1 MAYAIIVG
9 GGKIGYYLAKSL
21 INRDFEVLLLE
32 KDTSKFRSLAA
43 DLGDVAMQGD
53 GCEPLVLK
61 TAGVER
67 ADLLVAVTGDDPDNL
82 VISQLAAHCFGRTR
96 IIARVNNPDNDELF
110 EKLGITER
118 ISGTTAILD
127 LLGQKVGRTPVVML
141 GALEHCNI
149 EAMEIILDDSSP
161 WVGARL
167 GDAPLPE
174 GTNIISVV
182 RNGAASLPNADTIF
196 QSGDVLVALIPKEL
210 EATLREFIV

>member
-32 KDTSKFRSLAA
+32 KDAAKYRALSA
-43 DLGDVAMQGD
+43 DLGDVAMTGD

-61 TAGVER
+61 AAGIER

-82 VISQLAAHCFGRTR
+82 VISQLAAHCFNRTR
-96 IIARVNNPDNDELF
+96 IIARVNNPDNDDLF
-110 EKLGITER
+110 EKLGVIER
-118 ISGTTAILD
+118 ISGTAAILD
-127 LLGQKVGRTPVVML
+127 LMGQKVGRTPVVML

-167 GDAPLPE
+167 DEANLPQ
-174 GTNIISVV
+174 GVHIISVV
-182 RNGAASLPNADTIF
+182 RNGEATSPGADTVF
-196 QSGDVLVALIPKEL
+196 QSGDVLVALIPREL

>member
-32 KDTSKFRSLAA
+32 KDSSKYFALAA
-43 DLGDVAMQGD
+43 DLGDVAMFGD

-67 ADLLVAVTGDDPDNL
+67 ADLLIAVTGDDPDNL
-82 VISQLAAHCFGRTR
+82 IISQLAAHCFKRTR
-96 IIARVNNPDNDELF
+96 IIARVNNPDNDKLF
-110 EKLGITER
+110 ETLGIKER
-118 ISGTTAILD
+118 ISGTAAILD

-149 EAMEIILDDSSP
+149 EAMEIILDENSP

-167 GDAPLPE
+167 EEANLPA
-174 GTNIISVV
+174 GVNIISVV
-182 RNGAASLPNADTIF
+182 RNGGATLPNSNTVF
-196 QSGDVLVALIPKEL
+196 QAGDVLVALIPKEL